1 MKFPRTTSANCLAV
15 VLVILVIAGVG
26 IYFISKPIQG
36 RLAATYESITD
47 WTPQR
52 IGKDPAGYMLW
63 ASGQLDT
70 LQQRC
75 VGEGIR
81 LNAKLAEIQHR
92 ISYTREALELQ
103 ESDTKAFTVAYKE
116 AEAGGGWP
124 ATFRNRAWQK
134 NEMEDELL
142 RLDSLA
148 KSNREILPALAKA
161 EAAIPLMLPQL
172 EDRKRE
178 IAALK
183 IRVQTARDVVDISA
197 LSSSY
202 EAIRVETEKIANYT
216 TAVQSAAS
224 SKLPGP
230 DSTQVRIDQ
239 SRREASLKE
248 ILNK

>member
-1 MKFPRTTSANCLAV
+1 MKSPRTTSANCLTV
-15 VLVILVIAGVG
+15 VLVILILAGVVV
-26 IYFISKPIQG
+26 YFISKPIQG
-36 RLAATYESITD
+36 RIAATYQSITD
-47 WTPQR
+47 WTPQH

-63 ASGQLDT
+63 ASGHLDN
-70 LQQRC
+70 LEQRC

-92 ISYTREALELQ
+92 ISYTTQALELQ
-103 ESDTKAFTVAYKE
+103 ENDTKAFTIAYKE
-116 AEAGGGWP
+116 TEAVGGWP
-124 ATFRNRAWQK
+124 TAFRNRSWK
-134 NEMEDELL
+134 KIEMEDELL

-148 KSNREILPALAKA
+148 KANREILPALQKA

-172 EDRKRE
+172 DDRKRE

-202 EAIRVETEKIANYT
+202 EAIRLETEKIGNYT
-216 TAVQSAAS
+216 TAVQAVAS
-224 SKLPGP
+224 SSLPGS

-239 SRREASLKE
+239 NRRAASIKE

>member
-1 MKFPRTTSANCLAV
+1 MKSPKTTSANCLAV
-15 VLVILVIAGVG
+15 VLVILVLAGVG

-63 ASGQLDT
+63 ASGHLDN
-70 LQQRC
+70 LEQRC

-81 LNAKLAEIQHR
+81 LRAKLVEIQHR
-92 ISYTREALELQ
+92 ISNTREALELQ
-103 ESDTKAFTVAYKE
+103 ENDTKAFTVAYKE
-116 AEAGGGWP
+116 TEAVGGWP
-124 ATFRNRAWQK
+124 TTFRNRSWK
-134 NEMEDELL
+134 KTEMEDELL

-148 KSNREILPALAKA
+148 KANREILPALQKA
-161 EAAIPLMLPQL
+161 E
-172 EDRKRE
+172 
-178 IAALK
+178 
-183 IRVQTARDVVDISA
+183 DVVDISA

-202 EAIRVETEKIANYT
+202 EAIRVETEKIGSYT
-216 TAVQSAAS
+216 TAVQAVAS
-224 SKLPGP
+224 SSLPGP

-239 SRREASLKE
+239 NRREACLKE

>member
-1 MKFPRTTSANCLAV
+1 MKSPKTTSANCLAV
-15 VLVILVIAGVG
+15 VLVILVLAGVG

-63 ASGQLDT
+63 ASGHLDN
-70 LQQRC
+70 LEQRC

-81 LNAKLAEIQHR
+81 LRAKLVEIQHR
-92 ISYTREALELQ
+92 ISNTREALELQ
-103 ESDTKAFTVAYKE
+103 ENDTKAFTVAYKE
-116 AEAGGGWP
+116 TEAVGGWP
-124 ATFRNRAWQK
+124 TTFRNRSWK
-134 NEMEDELL
+134 KTEMEDELL

-148 KSNREILPALAKA
+148 KANREILPALQKA

-172 EDRKRE
+172 DDRKRE

-202 EAIRVETEKIANYT
+202 EAIRVETEKIGSYT
-216 TAVQSAAS
+216 TAVQAVAS
-224 SKLPGP
+224 SSLPGP

-239 SRREASLKE
+239 NRREACLKE